1 MADHAAAYR
10 GIRERVTDLTA
21 GLDDESAARSTPA
34 CPDWRLQD
42 VVAHLVG
49 VNADVLAGNIDGA
62 GSDPWTAVQV
72 EARRDRSL
80 AHLLAEW
87 AECGPQLEAIMDA
100 IPEGPRGQLIFDAM
114 THEFDVRGALGAPGA
129 RDSDATA
136 IGFGW
141 AADMIG
147 MVRDGRDAG
156 ALCLRTEYG
165 DQTVGSGDV
174 TATVAADRFELY
186 RAATGRRSLDQIA
199 AFDWDGEVAA
209 THVALLPARST
220 PLVE

>member
-10 GIRERVTDLTA
+10 GIRGRVTELTA
-21 GLDDESAARSTPA
+21 GLDDEAAAQLTPA
-34 CPDWRLQD
+34 CPNWRLQD

-62 GSDPWTAVQV
+62 GTDPWTAVQV

-80 AHLLAEW
+80 ADLLAEW
-87 AECGPQLEAIMDA
+87 AEAGPGLEAIMDA

-114 THEFDVRGALGAPGA
+114 THEFDVRVALGAPGA
-129 RDSDATA
+129 RDGEGVE

-141 AADMIG
+141 AADMLG
-147 MVRDGRDAG
+147 MVRDGRGAG
-156 ALCLRTEYG
+156 ALCLRTEHG
-165 DQTVGSGDV
+165 EQIVGTGDV
-174 TATVAADRFELY
+174 IATVAADRFELY
-186 RAATGRRSLDQIA
+186 RAVTGRRSLEQIA

-209 THVALLPARST
+209 AHLSFFPPRPT